1 MSRRSDA
8 VVFRIDL
15 GAEEV
20 RSSAPVRA
28 RAERTLDGTRHE
40 KSLWSRLRTV
50 QRFRK
55 IKRTFSSIKG
65 ARAAFA
71 EARAGLAA
79 SAEGGIARVGARAAA
94 SPVGL
99 IATALIVAG
108 VTALRLATGQP
119 LEGTGEAINRM
130 MFGDMD
136 DEARARMGVG
146 AKFDSDHDL
155 LRIGAQSGGVNPQVA
170 AVAKDLTKLE
180 LDRQK
185 GASLFRE
192 KFASNNLVDMLILR
206 GRDAIVA
213 GWQTAGGPS
222 ALDSAHRGY
231 SQFALGMKGR

>member
-1 MSRRSDA
+1 MSRNDA
-8 VVFRIDL
+8 IVFRVDM

-28 RAERTLDGTRHE
+28 RAERALDGTRHE

-65 ARAAFA
+65 ARAAFT

-79 SAEGGIARVGARAAA
+79 SAEGAVARVGSRAAA
-94 SPVGL
+94 TPVGA
-99 IATALIVAG
+99 IAAALIVAG
-108 VTALRLATGQP
+108 VAALRLASGQP
-119 LEGTGEAINRM
+119 LEGTGEAVNRM
-130 MFGDMD
+130 VFGDMD
-136 DEARARMGVG
+136 DEARARMTVG
-146 AKFDSDHDL
+146 AKFDSDRDL
-155 LRIGAQSGGVNPQVA
+155 LRIGAQTGGVNPQIA
-170 AVAKDLTKLE
+170 AIAKDLTKLE
-180 LDRQK
+180 LEKQQ

-206 GRDAIVA
+206 ARDAIVE

-231 SQFALGMKGR
+231 NRFAIGMKGR